1 MIEINLIE
9 KKYILPLKLSPYM
22 IGNVSSLTIYKVPDN
37 LIKQNKKLFPTKN
50 IQSFTMFNNTSFQ
63 YF

>member
-37 LIKQNKKLFPTKN
+37 LIKQNKKFFPTKN
-50 IQSFTMFNNTSFQ
+50 IQSYTMFTNTSFQ